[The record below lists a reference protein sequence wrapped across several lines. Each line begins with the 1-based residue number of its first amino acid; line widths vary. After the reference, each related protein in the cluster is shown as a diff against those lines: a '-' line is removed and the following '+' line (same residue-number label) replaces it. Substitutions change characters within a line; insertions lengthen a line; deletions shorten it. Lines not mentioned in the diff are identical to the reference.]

1 MTTLMS
7 YLAGFG
13 LATGVGAKAFIPVLI
28 LGGFH
33 HMPYFE
39 LSPRWSWIAD
49 PLVMGILAV
58 LVVAEIMVDS
68 VPELAEYADLVSYLP
83 KFVVGFIAFAAV
95 TGSVDQNLVE
105 LTGSG
110 LLGSTTATGVHFVR
124 TKVRRP
130 WRDTFETVHSS
141 FGRVASVSEAGVSA
155 SLSGASVLA
164 PPVAFVFAGVGAFAA
179 WGIWRFAG
187 SRSPACPQCGGTVH
201 RDALV
206 CPHCRAELTPFE
218 SPT

>member
-13 LATGVGAKAFIPVLI
+13 LATGVGAKAFIPVLM

-33 HMPYFE
+33 HTPYFE

-49 PLVMGILAV
+49 PVVMVILGV
-58 LVVAEIMVDS
+58 LVVAEILVDS
-68 VPELAEYADLVSYLP
+68 IPELAEYSDAVSYLP

-95 TGSVDQNLVE
+95 TGSVDQELLE

-130 WRDTFETVHSS
+130 WRDSFETVHAS
-141 FGRVASVSEAGVSA
+141 FGRAASVSEAGISA
-155 SLSGASVLA
+155 TVSGASVVA
-164 PPVAFVFAGVGAFAA
+164 PPVGLAMAAVGAVAA
-179 WGIWRFAG
+179 WGVWRFASG
-187 SRSPACPQCGGTVH
+187 RGPGCPECGGRVH

-206 CPHCRAELTPFE
+206 CPHCRAELSPFE
-218 SPT
+218 RAS